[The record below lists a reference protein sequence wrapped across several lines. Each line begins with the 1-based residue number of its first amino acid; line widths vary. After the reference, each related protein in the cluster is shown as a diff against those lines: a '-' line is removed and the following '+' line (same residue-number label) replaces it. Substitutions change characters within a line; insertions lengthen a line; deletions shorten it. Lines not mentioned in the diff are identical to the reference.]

1 MKIEIFGSG
10 CCSCNDLSS
19 LVEKAVQ
26 AKSLDAQVVKVT
38 DMMDI
43 VKRGI
48 MRTPALAVDGRI
60 VCTGRVPKYE
70 EVFNWLSG
78 GGQ

>member
-10 CCSCNDLSS
+10 CCSCNDLSF

-26 AKSLDAQVVKVT
+26 QGNISAQIVKVT
-38 DMMDI
+38 DMTEI

-70 EVFNWLSG
+70 EIFNWLSG